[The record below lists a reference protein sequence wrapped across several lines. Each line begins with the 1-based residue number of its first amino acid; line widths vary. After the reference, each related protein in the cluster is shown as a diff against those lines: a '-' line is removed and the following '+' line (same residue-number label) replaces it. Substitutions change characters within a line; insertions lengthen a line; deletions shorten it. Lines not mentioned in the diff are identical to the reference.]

1 LLLVLCAAAIA
12 YLALRW
18 REAGFEWKVFFH
30 TFQHVDW
37 VWIAAGTSFA
47 LLTYLGRALRWQVL
61 MRGEKPDA
69 SLWSLTRCTAIGFTS
84 IVLFGRPGELIR
96 PYLISLQ
103 ENVSF
108 SSQVAAWVTERI
120 YDLLAALLLF
130 SLALSQVQSSGVS
143 VGPRLEWVL
152 RTGGYAAGVAALASL
167 GVLVGFAR
175 YGEVMERVLLNRL
188 GFLSEGALAKVRSI
202 TTAFREG
209 MAVTG
214 KPGTAYLLVLY
225 SVLQW
230 SLILA
235 CYYCVFRGYP
245 ATMFLSFTDV
255 AIFVGF
261 ATFGAAIQ
269 IPGVG
274 GGLQVVAVIILTEL
288 FKIRLEEASGVAIM
302 LWAVT
307 FVVIVPLGLVLAL
320 TEGLNW
326 RNLRSMEEEVEL

>member
-12 YLALRW
+12 FLAVRW
-18 REAGFEWKVFFH
+18 KEAGFEWRVFFQ

-37 VWIAAGTSFA
+37 GWIVAGAGFA
-47 LLTYLGRALRWQVL
+47 LLTYLGRALRWRIL
-61 MRGEKPDA
+61 IRGEKSDA
-69 SLWSLTRCTAIGFTS
+69 SLWRLAKCTAIGFTA
-84 IVLFGRPGELIR
+84 IVLFGRPGEVVR

-103 ENVSF
+103 EKVSF
-108 SSQVAAWVTERI
+108 SSQVAAWLTERI

-130 SLALSQVQSSGVS
+130 GLALSHVQSSGVS
-143 VGPRLEWVL
+143 VGPKLEWVL
-152 RTGGYAAGVAALASL
+152 RTGGYAAGVAAAVSL
-167 GVLVGFAR
+167 GVLVAFAR
-175 YGEVMERVLLNRL
+175 YGQVMERHLLGGLR
-188 GFLSEGALAKVRSI
+188 FLPDGVLAKIKNI
-202 TTAFREG
+202 TSAFRRG

-214 KPGTAYLLVLY
+214 KAGVVYLLVLY
-225 SVLQW
+225 SLLQW
-230 SLILA
+230 ALILA

-245 ATMFLSFTDV
+245 ATMALSLTDV

-261 ATFGAAIQ
+261 AIFGAAIQ

-274 GGLQVVAVIILTEL
+274 GGLQVVSVIILTEL
-288 FKIRLEEASGVAIM
+288 FKLRLEEASGIAIL

-326 RNLRSMEEEVEL
+326 RNLRSIEEEVEL